1 MSTKN
6 LILHGSGLSTAV
18 DLVKPSS
25 SKIQPYLLILKNHM
39 DSLGAIFQQIMEAP
53 EKLPDPRIFQQQL
66 TRCEEDIKK
75 VVRETTS
82 ETENRS
88 HNKNDKD
95 KKHRKKTTSNNT
107 STCYSYT
114 II

>member
-1 MSTKN
+1 
-6 LILHGSGLSTAV
+6 
-18 DLVKPSS
+18 
-25 SKIQPYLLILKNHM
+25 M
-39 DSLGAIFQQIMEAP
+39 DSLGAIFQQILEAP

-95 KKHRKKTTSNNT
+95 KKHRKKTTSNNSSSEIKT
-107 STCYSYT
+107 ETNALVIKKADKT
-114 II
+114 KHVT